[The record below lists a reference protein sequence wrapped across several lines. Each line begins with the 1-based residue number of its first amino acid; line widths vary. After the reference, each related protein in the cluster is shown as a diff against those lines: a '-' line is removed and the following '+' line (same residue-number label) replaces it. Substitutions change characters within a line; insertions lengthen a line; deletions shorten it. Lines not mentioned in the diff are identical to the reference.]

1 MGRVTQAR
9 RITTVRIRDGRLHR
23 GRKGDHLAVEEPLD
37 IRLNGRPL
45 SMTMRTPGHDTE
57 LVHGLLHAEGRIT
70 SREDISEARYCD
82 GAVVEDESGYARNT
96 YNVMDFTTRR
106 PQLLPVVPREFVTSS
121 ACGVCGASSIEDV
134 RRKGRFTL
142 AQDWTTTPRALFAA
156 QRAFDAEQ
164 TIFRRTGGIHGAA
177 LVTPTGEVL
186 VQREDVGRHNAVDKV
201 IGWALLQDMLPL
213 SDLMLLVS
221 SRAGF
226 EIVQKAY
233 MAGIPLLACVSAAS
247 SLAVDT
253 ADEVGMTL
261 IGFLRGADGGGAA
274 GGSDAGVA
282 EGPPA
287 GDGRMN
293 VYTHPDRLDLSEA
306 E

>member
-9 RITTVRIRDGRLHR
+9 RITTVRIRDGRTYR

-37 IRLNGRPL
+37 IRIDGRPL
-45 SMTMRTPGHDTE
+45 STTMRTPGHDLE

-70 SREDISEARYCD
+70 AREDIAEARYCE
-82 GAVVEDESGYARNT
+82 GAVVQDETGHAANT

-106 PQLLPVVPREFVTSS
+106 PQLLPVIAREFVTSS
-121 ACGVCGASSIEDV
+121 ACGVCGAASIEDV
-134 RRKGRFTL
+134 RQKGRFPL
-142 AQDWTTTPRALFAA
+142 ARDWATTPDALLRA

-164 TIFRRTGGIHGAA
+164 TVFRRTGGIHGAA
-177 LVTPTGEVL
+177 LVTPAGEVL

-201 IGWALLQDMLPL
+201 IGWALLQDLLPL
-213 SDLMLLVS
+213 SRLMLLVS
-221 SRAGF
+221 SRASF

-247 SLAVDT
+247 SLAVET

-261 IGFLRGADGGGAA
+261 IGFLRGTED
-274 GGSDAGVA
+274 
-282 EGPPA
+282 

-293 VYTHPDRLDLSEA
+293 LYTHPERLDLSEA